1 MSIGLFMETPRQLE
15 EVGEREVVG
24 GRCGCGREGGGC
36 GREGGGCGREGGGCG
51 WEKCA

>member
-1 MSIGLFMETPRQLE
+1 MSIGLLMETPRQLE

-24 GRCGCGREGGGC
+24 VRCGCGTEGGRC
-36 GREGGGCGREGGGCG
+36 ECGREGGGCG